1 MYTHTHALTHSPMH
15 VRAATNA
22 STGNPLRG
30 QVRGRGRG
38 WGLVV
43 DGDRFKYILHLAMD
57 NDSNNDGIRR
67 CRWQQF
73 LVIFWSARGWGRDAG
88 CGMRDAAALEHFFGG
103 GVCSMLA

>member
-1 MYTHTHALTHSPMH
+1 M
-15 VRAATNA
+15 V
-22 STGNPLRG
+22 
-30 QVRGRGRG
+30 
-38 WGLVV
+38 VV

-57 NDSNNDGIRR
+57 NDSNNDSIRR

-103 GVCSMLA
+103 GCAPCWRNNEFCGKLNC

>member
-1 MYTHTHALTHSPMH
+1 M
-15 VRAATNA
+15 V
-22 STGNPLRG
+22 
-30 QVRGRGRG
+30 
-38 WGLVV
+38 VV

-88 CGMRDAAALEHFFGG
+88 CGMRDAAALQQFFWWGFVLHA
-103 GVCSMLA
+103 GVITSFAVN